1 MAERFR
7 NYIDGKWVDAS
18 SDATFDNINPA
29 NRSDVLGVFPRSDHR
44 DVDRAV
50 EAARTRFGV
59 WGRVPATRRA
69 EILYGAAGILA
80 DRKADLAALLTREMG
95 KVLPEASQEL
105 EDCISLLRYI
115 AGEGCRFGGAIASR
129 EHPDALAM
137 ALPVPLGVAAVISHW
152 AFPLAGAL
160 WQLAPALAAGNTA
173 VFKPAED
180 APLIATRLVEIL
192 LEAGLPAGALSLVH
206 GLGEEAGAPLVRHPD
221 VALVSFAGSPAV
233 GRETAIA
240 CAAEQRRVSLDLG
253 EMSAVLVLEDAD
265 PDAALDGAVRAALAI
280 SGQRWRGATRI
291 LVHRKIIKE
300 FTERVVARVQA
311 LRVGDGMLTTT
322 DLGPIINDAH
332 LKRIHGQT
340 RIGLR
345 EGGKLLC
352 GGEIWREG
360 DCKRGCFYA
369 PTVFGDVTPKM
380 RLLHDEVMGPTMV
393 VVPVSGLEE
402 ALELA
407 NAVRHRLVAPVYTR
421 DPSRGFRAIDG
432 LRAGTVA
439 VNPPAVDGASRSAW
453 AKFGRPGTSGLDGA
467 APPLTGFADWKAA
480 TIDSFAKRQPVP
492 REGH

>member
-1 MAERFR
+1 
-7 NYIDGKWVDAS
+7 
-18 SDATFDNINPA
+18 
-29 NRSDVLGVFPRSDHR
+29 
-44 DVDRAV
+44 
-50 EAARTRFGV
+50 
-59 WGRVPATRRA
+59 
-69 EILYGAAGILA
+69 
-80 DRKADLAALLTREMG
+80 
-95 KVLPEASQEL
+95 
-105 EDCISLLRYI
+105 
-115 AGEGCRFGGAIASR
+115 
-129 EHPDALAM
+129 
-137 ALPVPLGVAAVISHW
+137 
-152 AFPLAGAL
+152 
-160 WQLAPALAAGNTA
+160 
-173 VFKPAED
+173 
-180 APLIATRLVEIL
+180 
-192 LEAGLPAGALSLVH
+192 
-206 GLGEEAGAPLVRHPD
+206 
-221 VALVSFAGSPAV
+221 
-233 GRETAIA
+233 
-240 CAAEQRRVSLDLG
+240 
-253 EMSAVLVLEDAD
+253 
-265 PDAALDGAVRAALAI
+265 
-280 SGQRWRGATRI
+280 

-360 DCKRGCFYA
+360 DCKRGCFYT

-380 RLLHDEVMGPTMV
+380 RLLHDEVVGPTMV

-402 ALELA
+402 ALEFA

-432 LRAGTVA
+432 LRAGIVA
-439 VNPPAVDGASRSAW
+439 VNPPAVDGASRSTW

-480 TIDSFAKRQPVP
+480 TIDSFAKRQPVA